1 MKSQRLVYAPTRSR
15 RLNEILGLAV
25 LAAAGIL
32 LLSLLTYHASDPSF
46 DTVAGALNPNHPARN
61 WTGLLGAYFADLTLQ
76 TVGIAALLVPVMLG
90 RVGVSWM
97 RSQAVGAGPVK
108 LAGVL
113 LWLLFAPAGLALLPL
128 HLTWKGALPLAGV
141 EGLLLAQGLVHL
153 MNAPGAAI
161 LTALMIALS
170 LYLATSFALNN
181 APQWFKGQFAFLRS
195 GRESVAH
202 WRSRR
207 SEAPLGQPI
216 AQSSAQPSTQ
226 PFAPPMRPAADE
238 RHEPE
243 TARNSLLAGLLRLFS
258 RKRDKLSELMAEPEG
273 ESAEEA
279 VSVWEAMPR
288 THVDHPQLNGL
299 DAANAAAA
307 PFAEQLAAAATP
319 LRPRSAETESAWE
332 TAGTVP
338 IPVARA
344 ASAVEDDGWLNAP
357 ERRSFKPI
365 LDADDL
371 QTIPAL
377 LPAAPAMLPAAPA
390 LLLAAPA
397 MPTVATAL
405 LPAGAG
411 TGAATALGG
420 PQLVRRE
427 STVPSQDPSPYP
439 IPSPFPD
446 PAPLPVPSPASS
458 SVSSPLPATT
468 PSRTPAARPEPSR
481 LPAAMPAAP
490 AASAAFSSPP
500 QRIAPTSDIRDQ
512 NVAFGARADAHQLRG
527 FQPVKSIKGYEL
539 PPSTLLHQGGAHSV
553 VREDALRAEAQ
564 VLVEKCAEFGVAG
577 RVEQINPGPVVTTY
591 EFRPDA
597 GVKYSRVTG
606 LADDLC
612 LAMAAESVLIER
624 MAGKSTVGIQ
634 VPNAERETIWLRDV
648 VESPDFASPTM
659 RLPIALG
666 KDIDGRI
673 VTADLAS
680 MPHVLIAGSTG
691 SGKSVA
697 INAMIMSVLFRS
709 TPEQVRMILVD
720 PKRVELGMYE
730 GIPHLFTPII
740 TEAKLAANALKN
752 AVKEMERRLKLLAA
766 NHVRNLDQ
774 FNKLFDVG
782 SEYRFEDPN
791 QEPLPYIIIVID
803 ELADLMM
810 LDRSNVE
817 EAITRLAQMARAV
830 GIHLVLATQRPSV
843 DVITGL
849 LKANVPTRM
858 SFRLAT
864 KIDSRT
870 IIDTNGAEALL
881 GRGDMLFLPPGTSR
895 LQRVHAPFVTE
906 KEIAGVTAFWKAQG
920 EAQYV
925 EGFLD
930 GPKDDKAEDGS
941 GTANEGADADP
952 MFDDAVRLV
961 FEFGKAST
969 SLLQRRLR
977 IGYGRAAH
985 LIDTM
990 ERDGLVGPADGSKP
1004 RELLKPPSYF
1014 SEVDTAIR

>member
-15 RLNEILGLAV
+15 RLNEVCGLAV
-25 LAAAGIL
+25 LAAAGL
-32 LLSLLTYHASDPSF
+32 LLLALATYNPGDPSF
-46 DTVAGALNPNHPARN
+46 DTVGGGLNPAHPAHN

-76 TVGIAALLVPVMLG
+76 TVGIAALFVPLAIG
-90 RVGVSWM
+90 RVGVSWL
-97 RSQAVGAGPVK
+97 RSQKVGAGIVK
-108 LAGVL
+108 AAGLL
-113 LWLLFAPAGLALLPL
+113 LWLVFAPAGMALLPL
-128 HLTWKGALPLAGV
+128 HLSWKGALPLAGV
-141 EGLLLAQGLVHL
+141 EGRVLADGLVHL
-153 MNAPGAAI
+153 LNAPGAAI
-161 LTALMIALS
+161 LTGLMMALA
-170 LYLATSFALNN
+170 LYLTTTFALNN
-181 APQWFKGQFAFLRS
+181 APQWFNGQFAFLRS
-195 GRESVAH
+195 GQQQVALWRRRGQSGAAAANGFASAREQASVDGEPG
-202 WRSRR
+202 
-207 SEAPLGQPI
+207 SEAGTEP
-216 AQSSAQPSTQ
+216 APS
-226 PFAPPMRPAADE
+226 
-238 RHEPE
+238 
-243 TARNSLLAGLLRLFS
+243 NSLLSGLLRLFTR
-258 RKRDKLSELMAEPEG
+258 RKDSAAGSSEPD
-273 ESAEEA
+273 SAPQTEDP
-279 VSVWEAMPR
+279 VSLWGGMPR
-288 THVDHPQLNGL
+288 THVDSVHLSGL
-299 DAANAAAA
+299 AAATAAAA
-307 PFAEQLAAAATP
+307 PFAAQLAAASAP
-319 LRPRSAETESAWE
+319 LRPGESEPDRLPGRSESGRVE
-332 TAGTVP
+332 
-338 IPVARA
+338 PVAAEPVPRIEFA
-344 ASAVEDDGWLNAP
+344 GGEDDGWLDAP
-357 ERRSFKPI
+357 ERQAYPPI
-365 LDADDL
+365 LSRA
-371 QTIPAL
+371 TESPAGMIS
-377 LPAAPAMLPAAPA
+377 PAAPPV
-390 LLLAAPA
+390 
-397 MPTVATAL
+397 VA
-405 LPAGAG
+405 
-411 TGAATALGG
+411 G
-420 PQLVRRE
+420 PQLVRRA
-427 STVPSQDPSPYP
+427 STVPTPEPSPYP
-439 IPSPFPD
+439 VPSPFPD
-446 PAPLPVPSPASS
+446 PSPMPDPTPIPPLPVPPTMRERTAPPAPPRP
-458 SVSSPLPATT
+458 VAAPMPA
-468 PSRTPAARPEPSR
+468 PVAARP
-481 LPAAMPAAP
+481 
-490 AASAAFSSPP
+490 SPT
-500 QRIAPTSDIRDQ
+500 ADIRDQ
-512 NVAFGARADAHQLRG
+512 NIAFGARADAFVEKMELR
-527 FQPVKSIKGYEL
+527 PKSVKGYKL
-539 PPSTLLHQGGAHSV
+539 PPSSLLHAGEGQAV

-577 RVEQINPGPVVTTY
+577 RVEQINPGPVVTTF

-612 LAMAAESVLIER
+612 LAMAAESILIER

-634 VPNAERETIWLRDV
+634 VPNTDRETIWLRDV
-648 VESPDFASPTM
+648 VESEFFAATKSK
-659 RLPIALG
+659 LPIALG

-697 INAMIMSVLFRS
+697 INAMIMSVLFRA
-709 TPEQVRMILVD
+709 TPEQVRLILVD

-766 NHVRNLDQ
+766 NHVRNIDQ
-774 FNKLFDVG
+774 FNNLFASG
-782 SEYRFEDPN
+782 SEYLFEDVN

-803 ELADLMM
+803 ELSDLMM

-870 IIDTNGAEALL
+870 IIDTNGAESLL

-906 KEIAGVTAFWKAQG
+906 KEIAAVTAFWKAQG
-920 EAQYV
+920 EAEYV
-925 EGFLD
+925 EGFLE
-930 GPKDDKAEDGS
+930 GPKDEKSDDGS
-941 GTANEGADADP
+941 GSANQGEDADP

-985 LIDTM
+985 LIDMM

-1004 RELLKPPSYF
+1004 RELLKPASYF
-1014 SEVDTAIR
+1014 NEVDAAIR

>member
-1 MKSQRLVYAPTRSR
+1 MPLVQPRRARLRASTRVKPQRLTYAPTRSR
-15 RLNEILGLAV
+15 RLNEICGLLV
-25 LAAAGIL
+25 LAAAVLL
-32 LLSLLTYHASDPSF
+32 LLSLVSYNPTDPSF
-46 DTVAGALNPNHPARN
+46 NTVGGGTTNPARPTHN
-61 WTGLLGAYFADLTLQ
+61 WTGITGAYFSDLALQ
-76 TVGIAALLVPVMLG
+76 FLGVATLLVPVVFGLVG
-90 RVGVSWM
+90 ASWLRSRRVGS
-97 RSQAVGAGPVK
+97 PTVK
-108 LAGVL
+108 GIGLL
-113 LWLLFAPAGLALLPL
+113 LWLIFAPAGIALLPGHIL
-128 HLTWKGALPLAGV
+128 WRGALPLSGV
-141 EGLLLAQGLVHL
+141 EGRLLADTLIHL
-153 MNAPGAAI
+153 LNTPGAII
-161 LTALMIALS
+161 LTGLMVLLS
-170 LYLATSFALNN
+170 LYLATSFAFGT
-181 APQWFKGQFAFLRS
+181 APEYFNGHFAFLRS
-195 GRESVAH
+195 GREKLALWRYRKAHPEVSDLVPQPAAELDPQALEAVAH
-202 WRSRR
+202 A
-207 SEAPLGQPI
+207 EK
-216 AQSSAQPSTQ
+216 
-226 PFAPPMRPAADE
+226 
-238 RHEPE
+238 H
-243 TARNSLLAGLLRLFS
+243 SLLSGLLRLFG
-258 RKRDKLSELMAEPEG
+258 RKRGIPQLDADLESLHPPEQ
-273 ESAEEA
+273 
-279 VSVWEAMPR
+279 VSLWDAMPR
-288 THVDHPQLNGL
+288 TDVDAPHMEGL
-299 DAANAAAA
+299 AAASAAAA
-307 PFAEQLAAAATP
+307 PFAAQLAAAAAP
-319 LRPRSAETESAWE
+319 LRGAHSEPDIHFDHAEPGSAPPRITFAGSEDEDWLNSPDRQSFTPILNPPHESSTARSA
-332 TAGTVP
+332 
-338 IPVARA
+338 
-344 ASAVEDDGWLNAP
+344 
-357 ERRSFKPI
+357 
-365 LDADDL
+365 
-371 QTIPAL
+371 Q
-377 LPAAPAMLPAAPA
+377 
-390 LLLAAPA
+390 LAA
-397 MPTVATAL
+397 
-405 LPAGAG
+405 
-411 TGAATALGG
+411 AAG
-420 PQLVRRE
+420 PQLVRRA
-427 STVPSQDPSPYP
+427 STPPIPEPNPYPTPTPYPDPVPAPEPPAPPLPPTLPSMRDRQPQPTARPVAAAPMPSPT
-439 IPSPFPD
+439 
-446 PAPLPVPSPASS
+446 A
-458 SVSSPLPATT
+458 
-468 PSRTPAARPEPSR
+468 
-481 LPAAMPAAP
+481 
-490 AASAAFSSPP
+490 
-500 QRIAPTSDIRDQ
+500 DIRAQ
-512 NVAFGARADAHQLRG
+512 NIAFGDRADAHQLKG
-527 FQPVKSIKGYEL
+527 FQPVKSIRGYKL
-539 PPSTLLHQGGAHSV
+539 PPSTLLHASEGHTV
-553 VREDALRAEAQ
+553 VREEVLRAEAQ

-597 GVKYSRVTG
+597 GVKYSKVTG

-634 VPNAERETIWLRDV
+634 VPNTERETIWLRDV
-648 VESPDFASPTM
+648 VESEHFASTKS

-673 VTADLAS
+673 VCADLAG

-766 NHVRNLDQ
+766 NHVRNIDQ
-774 FNKLFDVG
+774 FNKLFEHG
-782 SEYRFEDPN
+782 SEYLFEDVN

-906 KEIAGVTAFWKAQG
+906 KEIAAVTAFWKAQG
-920 EAQYV
+920 EAEYV
-925 EGFLD
+925 EGFLE
-930 GPKDDKAEDGS
+930 GSKDEKSDDGS
-941 GTANEGADADP
+941 GSSNQGEEADP

-985 LIDTM
+985 LIDLM

-1014 SEVDTAIR
+1014 SEVDAALR

>member
-1 MKSQRLVYAPTRSR
+1 MKSQRLTYAPTRSR
-15 RLNEILGLAV
+15 RMNEIFGLAV
-25 LAAAGIL
+25 LAVAGIL
-32 LLSLLTYHASDPSF
+32 LLALLSYRPTDPSF
-46 DTVAGALNPNHPARN
+46 DTVGGGLNPMRPAGN
-61 WTGLLGAYFADLTLQ
+61 WTGLLGAYFADLALQ
-76 TVGIAALLVPVMLG
+76 SVGVAVLLVPVMIG
-90 RVGVSWM
+90 RVGVSWI
-97 RSQAVGAGPVK
+97 RSQKVGAGLIK
-108 LAGVL
+108 TAGL
-113 LWLLFAPAGLALLPL
+113 GLWLVFAPAGVALLPL
-128 HLTWKGALPLAGV
+128 HLLWKGALPLAGV
-141 EGLLLAQGLVHL
+141 EGLLMAQTMVHL
-153 MNAPGAAI
+153 VNAPGAAI
-161 LTALMIALS
+161 LTLLMIALS
-170 LYLATSFALNN
+170 LYLATSFALNT
-181 APQWFKGQFAFLRS
+181 APEWLTGQFAWLRS
-195 GRESVAH
+195 SRQGAAQWQGRRAQAETLAVQPVQA
-202 WRSRR
+202 RT
-207 SEAPLGQPI
+207 SEATEDDL
-216 AQSSAQPSTQ
+216 
-226 PFAPPMRPAADE
+226 PAGMG
-238 RHEPE
+238 HSP
-243 TARNSLLAGLLRLFS
+243 NSLLSGLLQLFS
-258 RKRDKLSELMAEPEG
+258 RKKNRVAALIAEPAGDNQET
-273 ESAEEA
+273 SAA
-279 VSVWEAMPR
+279 VWDSMPR
-288 THVDHPQLNGL
+288 TNVDLPVVIGL
-299 DAANAAAA
+299 AAANAAAA
-307 PFAEQLAAAATP
+307 PFAAQLAAAAAP
-319 LRPRSAETESAWE
+319 LRTTDTLAAPMLDAPGGGVVVIREFAETLPSA
-332 TAGTVP
+332 TAMTDA
-338 IPVARA
+338 PVRD
-344 ASAVEDDGWLNAP
+344 DDGWLDAP
-357 ERRSFKPI
+357 ERPSFVRI
-365 LDADDL
+365 LSAEVPSGGSSPL
-371 QTIPAL
+371 S
-377 LPAAPAMLPAAPA
+377 PAAVLPTAA
-390 LLLAAPA
+390 
-397 MPTVATAL
+397 
-405 LPAGAG
+405 
-411 TGAATALGG
+411 G
-420 PQLVRRE
+420 PRLVSRAF
-427 STVPSQDPSPYP
+427 TVPNPDPSPYP
-439 IPSPFPD
+439 MPSPFPD
-446 PAPLPVPSPASS
+446 PAPMPAPIPLPPPSEPVMRQPSAPLPRSLPPGDLPSRRPESQVTIPLAKPSP
-458 SVSSPLPATT
+458 L
-468 PSRTPAARPEPSR
+468 
-481 LPAAMPAAP
+481 
-490 AASAAFSSPP
+490 
-500 QRIAPTSDIRDQ
+500 SDIRDQ
-512 NVAFGARADAHQLRG
+512 NIAFGARSDAHQLRG

-539 PPSTLLHQGGAHSV
+539 PPSTLLHQGGTHSV

-634 VPNAERETIWLRDV
+634 VPNGERETIWLRDV

-774 FNKLFDVG
+774 FNHLFDPG
-782 SEYRFEDPN
+782 SNHVFEDRN

-870 IIDTNGAEALL
+870 IIDTNGAESLL

-930 GPKDDKAEDGS
+930 GPKDEKGDDSA

-985 LIDTM
+985 LIDMM

-1004 RELLKPPSYF
+1004 RELLKPPEYF
-1014 SEVDTAIR
+1014 GEVDAAIR